1 MAEVIVSTIVEQL
14 VSILHQQLEGRVK
27 LVVGV
32 DEQVQEL
39 TSTFQALGA
48 VLNDA
53 ESRQM
58 KESSVR
64 DWLDKLKDT
73 SYDIDDVLD
82 EWSTMIQKLQTME
95 MEDAS
100 TPLIKRKAVKGVKA
114 FKNGDF
120 CRNFTSKRRK

>member
-82 EWSTMIQKLQTME
+82 EWSTTIQKLQTME

-100 TPLIKRKAVKGVKA
+100 TPLIKSLVV
-114 FKNGDF
+114 
-120 CRNFTSKRRK
+120 SKSLN